1 MSEGILSS
9 ESESLSV
16 SWYNMAQNNTKCDCD
31 RIKDE
36 EMAEFIGGVIKI
48 LCYHLMKFK
57 EIPRISRNNRAN
69 SMESPCNSSEMQN
82 NIRNILC
89 NPGIQQIT
97 NIGQRVS
104 AEEQI

>member
-48 LCYHLMKFK
+48 LCYHLMEFK
-57 EIPRISRNNRAN
+57 VIP
-69 SMESPCNSSEMQN
+69 
-82 NIRNILC
+82 
-89 NPGIQQIT
+89 G
-97 NIGQRVS
+97 
-104 AEEQI
+104 